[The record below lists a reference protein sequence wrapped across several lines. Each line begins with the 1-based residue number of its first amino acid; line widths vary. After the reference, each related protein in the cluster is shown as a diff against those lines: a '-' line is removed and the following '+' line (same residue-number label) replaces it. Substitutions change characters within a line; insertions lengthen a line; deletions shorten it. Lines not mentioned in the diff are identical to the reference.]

1 MDPRLEEAAYA
12 GDLTLLRRLLQ
23 EDRLLLHRQA
33 IAAAHLSDSPLHIA
47 ASLGHSDLVREILAV
62 NPELAHGRNREGLSA
77 LHLAAAQGHLS
88 VVNELLQYAAAAN
101 LCLATDNDGFM
112 PAHTAALRGRLDVL
126 TVLLD
131 ACPESA
137 RAVTSQGDSILHLTV
152 KSNSFETVQFLLN
165 RAGENDELLNSGDA
179 KGNTVLHLAVARKQ
193 LQTVKLLLGRRGIEV
208 NATNMRG
215 DTVLDMLLDSP
226 CKHGDLLLG
235 ELIRAAGGR
244 TAAEEG
250 KTQPKSSP
258 SDARASATVASH
270 RSRPNR
276 WHPFRRQARP
286 SKDDCSPL
294 KVWSESKER
303 YNNKPAT
310 LMVVATLIATITFEA
325 GLNPPDGFK
334 QKDDGSSSEREAV
347 KLFLLF
353 DMFGLFAS
361 LSIILLLICCVPR
374 QQKIVTGILK
384 WILWLAVFST
394 ALAFS
399 IAIVRMFSYQL
410 STVIL
415 LMSWFGI
422 LSLFMVWV
430 CFRAIRCLLR
440 KGGCWKKKDGEGES
454 QGGPRRAV
462 AIRTKIVVGVLII
475 ILSGVFS
482 FVNYLVFIYIVNRSI
497 IE

>member
-47 ASLGHSDLVREILAV
+47 ASLGHSDLVREILTV
-62 NPELAHGRNREGLSA
+62 NPELAHGHNREGLSA

-112 PAHTAALRGRLDVL
+112 PAHTAALQGRLDVL

-131 ACPESA
+131 ASPESA

-215 DTVLDMLLDSP
+215 NTVLDMLLDSP
-226 CKHGDLLLG
+226 CQHGDLLLG

-244 TAAEEG
+244 TTAEEG

-258 SDARASATVASH
+258 SDARASATVTSH
-270 RSRPNR
+270 KSRPNR

-286 SKDDCSPL
+286 SKDDRSPR
-294 KVWSESKER
+294 KEWSEPKER

-334 QKDDGSSSEREAV
+334 QKDDESSSEREAV

-394 ALAFS
+394 AVAFS

-454 QGGPRRAV
+454 HGGPTRAV
-462 AIRTKIVVGVLII
+462 AIRTKIVVGLLII